1 MFLILYLVSVLF
13 KLGFIILSF
22 LPCGHQF
29 LFCRSLFAPDTHSYG
44 GVYLKYLEFR
54 RKVDWRSWFGSFPAD
69 MTVEVVGDQ
78 SGKPHIERM
87 ELSREI

>member
-1 MFLILYLVSVLF
+1 M
-13 KLGFIILSF
+13 
-22 LPCGHQF
+22 
-29 LFCRSLFAPDTHSYG
+29 
-44 GVYLKYLEFR
+44 
-54 RKVDWRSWFGSFPAD
+54 DWRSWFGSFPAD